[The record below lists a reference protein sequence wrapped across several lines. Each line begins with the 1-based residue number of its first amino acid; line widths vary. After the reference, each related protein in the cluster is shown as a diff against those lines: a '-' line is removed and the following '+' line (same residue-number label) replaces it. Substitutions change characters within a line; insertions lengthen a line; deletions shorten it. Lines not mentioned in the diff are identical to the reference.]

1 MTDMPVPVTPK
12 LKVFALAASIALA
25 TDQLTKL
32 WIVDNLSRASRID
45 VIDGFF
51 AITHVRNPGAAFG
64 LLQNLPEPIRMP
76 FFLVVSGVAIV
87 LVASFYRSLPPWDR
101 LSATALGLI
110 LGGAVGNL
118 VDRVAR
124 GEVVD
129 FLHFRIWGD
138 FSWPD
143 FNFADSWI
151 VVGVALLLVELL
163 ASESEKRPD
172 PEGS

>member
-1 MTDMPVPVTPK
+1 MSDMSGIVTPK
-12 LKVFALAASIALA
+12 LKVFVPAALLAFA

-32 WIVDNLSRASRID
+32 WIVENLSQASRID
-45 VIDGFF
+45 VIDGLF

-64 LLQNLPEPIRMP
+64 LLQNLPEPVRMP
-76 FFLVVSGVAIV
+76 FFLVVSGIAVA

-143 FNFADSWI
+143 FNLADSWI
-151 VVGVALLLVELL
+151 VVGVGLLLVELL

-172 PEGS
+172 PEGF

>member
-1 MTDMPVPVTPK
+1 MDRSVTPK
-12 LKVFALAASIALA
+12 LKVFVPAALIALA
-25 TDQLTKL
+25 SDQLTKL
-32 WIVDNLSRASRID
+32 WIVASLPQASRID
-45 VIDGFF
+45 VIEGFF

-64 LLQNLPEPIRMP
+64 LLQNLPESIRTP

-101 LSATALGLI
+101 LSAAALGLI

-118 VDRVAR
+118 IDRVTR

-129 FLHFRIWGD
+129 FLHFRVWGD

-143 FNFADSWI
+143 FNLADSWI
-151 VVGVALLLVELL
+151 VIGVALLLVELL
-163 ASESEKRPD
+163 ASESETRPG